1 MAPAMQPAEIQF
13 AQRLASNEKL
23 IRDRAAKK
31 LRQYIS
37 VKTQRVTGGF
47 SQEELLKI
55 WKGLFYC
62 MWMQDESLLQEEL
75 ADTISQLI
83 HVINNLEAQ
92 HLFIQTFWKT
102 MNREW
107 KGIDQQRLNK
117 YYMLIRLVLRQ
128 SFEVLKRNGWDESR
142 IKLFLDVLMKEILHP
157 ESNSPNGV
165 KFHFIDIYLDELAK
179 VGAKELVADQNLK
192 FIDPFCKIAA
202 KTKDHTLVQTIA
214 RGIFEVIVDQSPFA
228 PEDLMEE
235 QKTNGDSELSEEE
248 ESDNEL
254 TSKKVVIK
262 KKPEVDKYSTKKDGW
277 NVEEEKDD
285 DGTSEDAGLLL
296 QFDYKAVA
304 DRLLEVTS
312 RKNTPPFNRRRL
324 SKLVKKFQ
332 DLSEGIFPQISFPED
347 ISTDEDDHTLSRG
360 RRKKKRNK
368 LTEKPKLEKEKGQC
382 KPKKFNAAEEESECN
397 LQKRKRRKKKK
408 NNSHPEN
415 SGSGDTFIPPE
426 PNGNSEPEPC
436 KKKDPKKGTPE
447 NETDTPFGVAE
458 ESGVEH
464 PPTANAQNKRK
475 RPRKKSLKV
484 LEEVA
489 EMGMPPAEAVVQNG
503 PGSSASQE
511 PVNSSPPAGGVKIV
525 KKKRKL
531 GALTVSSNGLSPLVA
546 IRPEKES
553 LLDSPAT
560 EGDCTALLTQS
571 VKLKKKKGKLDSLEP
586 VGLPNQKVA
595 FLKKRKKIKEV
606 LNLVE
611 TNGALEAELKKI
623 QSTGSSA
630 AFSPLKKK
638 KLKTENDFVKFENT
652 TLPKPLFFRK
662 SKSSVN
668 ISSPSPTIQLNKQ
681 PSSSSKKV
689 TFGLN
694 KNMTAEFKKTDKS
707 ILVSPTGPS
716 RVAFNPEQKPLH
728 GVLKTPT
735 SSPPETPL
743 VTKKLLIAPPKR
755 RPTAMDFF

>member
-107 KGIDQQRLNK
+107 KGIDQQRLDK

-214 RGIFEVIVDQSPFA
+214 KGIFEVIVDQSPFA

-254 TSKKVVIK
+254 TSKKAIIK
-262 KKPEVDKYSTKKDGW
+262 KKPVGKYPTRKDGW
-277 NVEEEKDD
+277 NVEEEKDE
-285 DGTSEDAGLLL
+285 DGTSEDTGILL

-332 DLSEGIFPQISFPED
+332 DLSEGVFPQISFPED

-368 LTEKPKLEKEKGQC
+368 LTEKTKLDKEKGQY
-382 KPKKFNAAEEESECN
+382 KPKKFSPAEEETECN

-415 SGSGDTFIPPE
+415 SGDTFIPSE
-426 PNGNSEPEPC
+426 PNGNSEPESC
-436 KKKDPKKGTPE
+436 KKKDPKKYAPE
-447 NETDTPFGVAE
+447 NETNTSFAVAE
-458 ESGVEH
+458 ESGMEH
-464 PPTANAQNKRK
+464 PPTINTQNKRK
-475 RPRKKSLKV
+475 RPRKKSSRV
-484 LEEVA
+484 LEELA
-489 EMGMPPAEAVVQNG
+489 EIGMPPVETAIQNG
-503 PGSSASQE
+503 PGCITAQD
-511 PVNSSPPAGGVKIV
+511 PATSSPTAGGVKIV

-531 GALTVSSNGLSPLVA
+531 GAITVGSNGLTPLVA
-546 IRPEKES
+546 IRSERES
-553 LLDSPAT
+553 LLDSPAG
-560 EGDCTALLTQS
+560 EGDCPAFLAQG
-571 VKLKKKKGKLDSLEP
+571 VRLKKKKGKLDSLEP
-586 VGLPNQKVA
+586 VSLPNQKVA

-623 QSTGSSA
+623 QSTGGNA

-652 TLPKPLFFRK
+652 ALPKPLFFRK
-662 SKSSVN
+662 SKSNISV
-668 ISSPSPTIQLNKQ
+668 SSPSPTGQLNKQ
-681 PSSSSKKV
+681 TSSSSKKV

>member
-1 MAPAMQPAEIQF
+1 MPSTVPGTC
-13 AQRLASNEKL
+13 L
-23 IRDRAAKK
+23 
-31 LRQYIS
+31 
-37 VKTQRVTGGF
+37 V
-47 SQEELLKI
+47 LK
-55 WKGLFYC
+55 
-62 MWMQDESLLQEEL
+62 
-75 ADTISQLI
+75 
-83 HVINNLEAQ
+83 

-107 KGIDQQRLNK
+107 KGIDQQRLDK

-254 TSKKVVIK
+254 TSKKAVAK
-262 KKPEVDKYSTKKDGW
+262 KKPVGKYSTKKDEW
-277 NVEEEKDD
+277 NVEEEKVG
-285 DGTSEDAGLLL
+285 DGTSEDTSPLL

-312 RKNTPPFNRRRL
+312 RKNIPPFNRRRL
-324 SKLVKKFQ
+324 FKLIKKFQ
-332 DLSEGIFPQISFPED
+332 DLSEGIFPQINFPDD
-347 ISTDEDDHTLSRG
+347 ISTDEDEHTLSRG

-368 LTEKPKLEKEKGQC
+368 LPEKAKLEKEKGQC

-415 SGSGDTFIPPE
+415 SGSGDSFLSPE

-436 KKKDPKKGTPE
+436 KKKDPKKSTPE
-447 NETDTPFGVAE
+447 NETDASFGVAE
-458 ESGVEH
+458 ESGMEH
-464 PPTANAQNKRK
+464 PPTTNTQNKRK

-484 LEEVA
+484 LEELT
-489 EMGMPPAEAVVQNG
+489 ETGMPPVETAVQNG
-503 PGSSASQE
+503 PSSTAAQE
-511 PVNSSPPAGGVKIV
+511 SVISSPPAGGVKIM

-546 IRPEKES
+546 VRSERES
-553 LLDSPAT
+553 LLESPAG
-560 EGDCTALLTQS
+560 EGDCPSLLTQS
-571 VKLKKKKGKLDSLEP
+571 VRLKKKKGKLDNLEP

-623 QSTGSSA
+623 QSTGSGA
-630 AFSPLKKK
+630 TFSPLKKK

-652 TLPKPLFFRK
+652 ALPKPLFFRK
-662 SKSSVN
+662 SKSNVN

-743 VTKKLLIAPPKR
+743 VAKKLLIAPPKR

>member
-83 HVINNLEAQ
+83 HVVNNLEAQ

-107 KGIDQQRLNK
+107 KGIDQQRLDK

-179 VGAKELVADQNLK
+179 VGAKELGADQNLK

-214 RGIFEVIVDQSPFA
+214 KGIFEVIVDQSPFA

-254 TSKKVVIK
+254 TAKKAIIK
-262 KKPEVDKYSTKKDGW
+262 KKSAVSKHSTRKDGW
-277 NVEEEKDD
+277 NVEEEKGE
-285 DGTSEDAGLLL
+285 DGTSEDTGILL

-332 DLSEGIFPQISFPED
+332 DLSEGVFPQISFPED

-368 LTEKPKLEKEKGQC
+368 LTEKTKSDKEKGQY
-382 KPKKFNAAEEESECN
+382 KSKKFSPAEEETECN

-408 NNSHPEN
+408 NNSHLEN
-415 SGSGDTFIPPE
+415 SGDPFVPSE
-426 PNGNSEPEPC
+426 PNGNSEPESC
-436 KKKDPKKGTPE
+436 RKKDSKKYALE
-447 NETDTPFGVAE
+447 NETNTSFAGAE
-458 ESGVEH
+458 ESGMEH
-464 PPTANAQNKRK
+464 PPTTNTQNKRK
-475 RPRKKSLKV
+475 RPRKKSSRV
-484 LEEVA
+484 LEELA
-489 EMGMPPAEAVVQNG
+489 EIGMPPVETAIQNG
-503 PGSSASQE
+503 PGCITAQE
-511 PVNSSPPAGGVKIV
+511 PALSSPPAGGVKVV

-531 GALTVSSNGLSPLVA
+531 GAIAVGSNGLTPLVA
-546 IRPEKES
+546 IRSEREG
-553 LLDSPAT
+553 LLENPAG
-560 EGDCTALLTQS
+560 EGDCPAFLAQGIR
-571 VKLKKKKGKLDSLEP
+571 LKKKKGKLDSLEP
-586 VGLPNQKVA
+586 VSLPNQKVA
-595 FLKKRKKIKEV
+595 FLKKRKKVKEV

-623 QSTGSSA
+623 QATGVNA

-652 TLPKPLFFRK
+652 ALPKPLFFRK
-662 SKSSVN
+662 SKSNVSV
-668 ISSPSPTIQLNKQ
+668 SSPSPTGQLNKQ
-681 PSSSSKKV
+681 ASSGSKKV

>member
-107 KGIDQQRLNK
+107 KGIDQQRLDK

-214 RGIFEVIVDQSPFA
+214 KGIFEVIVDQSPFA

-254 TSKKVVIK
+254 TSKKAIIK
-262 KKPEVDKYSTKKDGW
+262 KKPAVGKYPTRKDGW
-277 NVEEEKDD
+277 NVEEEKDE
-285 DGTSEDAGLLL
+285 DGTSEDTGILL

-332 DLSEGIFPQISFPED
+332 DLSEGVFPQISFPED

-368 LTEKPKLEKEKGQC
+368 LTEKTKLDKEKGQY
-382 KPKKFNAAEEESECN
+382 KPKKFSPAEEETECN

-415 SGSGDTFIPPE
+415 SGDTFIPSE
-426 PNGNSEPEPC
+426 PNGNSEPESC
-436 KKKDPKKGTPE
+436 KKKDPKKYAPE
-447 NETDTPFGVAE
+447 NETNTSFAVAE
-458 ESGVEH
+458 ESGMEH
-464 PPTANAQNKRK
+464 PPTINTQNKRK
-475 RPRKKSLKV
+475 RPRKKSSRV
-484 LEEVA
+484 LEELA
-489 EMGMPPAEAVVQNG
+489 EIGMPPVETAIQNG
-503 PGSSASQE
+503 PGCITAQD
-511 PVNSSPPAGGVKIV
+511 PATSSPTAGGVKIV

-531 GALTVSSNGLSPLVA
+531 GAITVGSNGLTPLVA
-546 IRPEKES
+546 IRSERES
-553 LLDSPAT
+553 LLDSPAG
-560 EGDCTALLTQS
+560 EGDCPAFLAQG
-571 VKLKKKKGKLDSLEP
+571 VRLKKKKGKLDSLEP
-586 VGLPNQKVA
+586 VSLPNQKVA

-623 QSTGSSA
+623 QSTGGNA

-652 TLPKPLFFRK
+652 ALPKPLFFRK
-662 SKSSVN
+662 SKSNISV
-668 ISSPSPTIQLNKQ
+668 SSPSPTGQLNKQ
-681 PSSSSKKV
+681 TSSSSKKV

>member
-23 IRDRAAKK
+23 VRDRAAKK

-107 KGIDQQRLNK
+107 KGIDQHRLNK

-214 RGIFEVIVDQSPFA
+214 RRIFEVIVDQSPFA

-254 TSKKVVIK
+254 TSKKAVTK
-262 KKPEVDKYSTKKDGW
+262 KKPVGKYSTRRDGW

-285 DGTSEDAGLLL
+285 DGISEDTSPLL

-312 RKNTPPFNRRRL
+312 RKNIPPFNRRRL

-332 DLSEGIFPQISFPED
+332 DLSEGIFPQINLPED

-368 LTEKPKLEKEKGQC
+368 LKEKAKLEKEKGQC
-382 KPKKFNAAEEESECN
+382 KPKKFNAAEEESECS

-415 SGSGDTFIPPE
+415 SGSGDAFIAPE
-426 PNGNSEPEPC
+426 PNGNSEPESC

-447 NETDTPFGVAE
+447 NETVAPSFGVAE
-458 ESGVEH
+458 ESGMEH
-464 PPTANAQNKRK
+464 PPSTNTQNKRK
-475 RPRKKSLKV
+475 RPRKKSLRV
-484 LEEVA
+484 LEELP
-489 EMGMPPAEAVVQNG
+489 EMGMPPVDSAVQNG
-503 PGSSASQE
+503 PGSTAVQE
-511 PVNSSPPAGGVKIV
+511 PVTSSIPAGGVKIV

-546 IRPEKES
+546 IRSERES
-553 LLDSPAT
+553 LLERPAG
-560 EGDCTALLTQS
+560 EGDCPPLLTQS
-571 VKLKKKKGKLDSLEP
+571 VRLKKKKGKLDTLEP
-586 VGLPNQKVA
+586 IGLPNQKVA

-623 QSTGSSA
+623 QSVGSSTT
-630 AFSPLKKK
+630 FSPLKKK

-652 TLPKPLFFRK
+652 ALPKPLFFRK

-694 KNMTAEFKKTDKS
+694 KNMTTEFKKTDKS

>member
-107 KGIDQQRLNK
+107 KGIDQQRLDK

-214 RGIFEVIVDQSPFA
+214 RGIFEVIVEQSPFA

-254 TSKKVVIK
+254 TSKKAIIK
-262 KKPEVDKYSTKKDGW
+262 KKLVGKSSARRDEC
-277 NVEEEKDD
+277 NIEEEKDD
-285 DGTSEDAGLLL
+285 DGTSEDASPLL

-332 DLSEGIFPQISFPED
+332 DLSEGIFPQISFPEE

-368 LTEKPKLEKEKGQC
+368 LPEKAKLEKEKGQC
-382 KPKKFNAAEEESECN
+382 KPKKFHAAEEESECS

-408 NNSHPEN
+408 NNSHPDN
-415 SGSGDTFIPPE
+415 SGSGDAFFPLE

-436 KKKDPKKGTPE
+436 KKKNPKKSTSE
-447 NETDTPFGVAE
+447 NETVASLGVPE
-458 ESGVEH
+458 ESGMEH
-464 PPTANAQNKRK
+464 LPTTNTQNKRK
-475 RPRKKSLKV
+475 RPRKKSLRV
-484 LEEVA
+484 LEELA
-489 EMGMPPAEAVVQNG
+489 EIGVPSVETAVQNG
-503 PGSSASQE
+503 PSSTAAQE
-511 PVNSSPPAGGVKIV
+511 PVTSSPPAGGVKIV

-546 IRPEKES
+546 IRSEKES
-553 LLDSPAT
+553 LLESPAG
-560 EGDCTALLTQS
+560 EGDCPSLLTQS
-571 VKLKKKKGKLDSLEP
+571 VRLKKKKGKLDNLEP

-623 QSTGSSA
+623 QSMGSGT

-652 TLPKPLFFRK
+652 ALPKPLFFRK

>member
-107 KGIDQQRLNK
+107 KGIDQQRLDK

-214 RGIFEVIVDQSPFA
+214 KGIFEVIVDQSPFA

-254 TSKKVVIK
+254 TSKKAIIK
-262 KKPEVDKYSTKKDGW
+262 KKPAVGKYPTRKDGW
-277 NVEEEKDD
+277 NVEEEKDE
-285 DGTSEDAGLLL
+285 DGTSEDTGILL

-332 DLSEGIFPQISFPED
+332 DLSEGVFPQISFPED

-368 LTEKPKLEKEKGQC
+368 LTEKTKLDKEKGNR
-382 KPKKFNAAEEESECN
+382 FFFLTEEETECN

-415 SGSGDTFIPPE
+415 SGDTFIPSE
-426 PNGNSEPEPC
+426 PNGNSEPESC
-436 KKKDPKKGTPE
+436 KKKDPKKYAPE
-447 NETDTPFGVAE
+447 NETNTSFAVAE
-458 ESGVEH
+458 ESGMEH
-464 PPTANAQNKRK
+464 PPTINTQNKRK
-475 RPRKKSLKV
+475 RPRKKSSRV
-484 LEEVA
+484 LEELA
-489 EMGMPPAEAVVQNG
+489 EIGMPPVETAIQNG
-503 PGSSASQE
+503 PGCITAQD
-511 PVNSSPPAGGVKIV
+511 PATSSPTAGGVKIV

-531 GALTVSSNGLSPLVA
+531 GAITVGSNGLTPLVA
-546 IRPEKES
+546 IRSERES
-553 LLDSPAT
+553 LLDSPAG
-560 EGDCTALLTQS
+560 EGDCPAFLAQG
-571 VKLKKKKGKLDSLEP
+571 VRLKKKKGKLDSLEP
-586 VGLPNQKVA
+586 VSLPNQKVA

-623 QSTGSSA
+623 QSTGGNA

-652 TLPKPLFFRK
+652 ALPKPLFFRK
-662 SKSSVN
+662 SKSNISV
-668 ISSPSPTIQLNKQ
+668 SSPSPTGQLNKQ
-681 PSSSSKKV
+681 TSSSSKKV